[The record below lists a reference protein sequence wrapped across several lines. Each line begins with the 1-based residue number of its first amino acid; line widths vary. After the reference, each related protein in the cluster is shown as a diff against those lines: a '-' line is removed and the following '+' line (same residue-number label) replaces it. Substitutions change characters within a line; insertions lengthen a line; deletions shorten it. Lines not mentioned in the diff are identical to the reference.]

1 MTKKVKKDED
11 FECDDGMIDEF
22 EDIDIDEAISS
33 SNFDVRRRLEQLRE
47 EKELERLIN
56 GKYDDLF

>member
-1 MTKKVKKDED
+1 MAKKLSDED
-11 FECDDGMIDEF
+11 DFEDDGEILDNIDDVEF
-22 EDIDIDEAISS
+22 KLSESGSHSDA
-33 SNFDVRRRLEQLRE
+33 RRRLEQLKE

>member
-1 MTKKVKKDED
+1 MAKKVKKNED
-11 FECDDGMIDEF
+11 FDSDDDMVDELEDIGIDEV
-22 EDIDIDEAISS
+22 ISS

>member
-1 MTKKVKKDED
+1 MAKKVKKDED
-11 FECDDGMIDEF
+11 FDSDDGMVDEF
-22 EDIDIDEAISS
+22 EDIGIDEALSS

-56 GKYDDLF
+56 GKYDDMF

>member
-1 MTKKVKKDED
+1 MAKNVKKDED
-11 FECDDGMIDEF
+11 FECDDDMVDEF
-22 EDIDIDEAISS
+22 EDIDIDVTVSN